1 MDTDAD
7 DVELTLDLEPEPE
20 PEPDPDPDPLT
31 SDTVTDPAAEAF
43 ARLEGELAL
52 MRRAV
57 QHLAAER
64 ADIVIPD
71 YGATLAD
78 MAKRMG
84 AISESLKGMAR
95 HPALQMTPDSIGNQI
110 AAVAEA
116 ARRSDQDRISQARSD
131 LNYAAQEMR
140 SVTSHARN
148 AADQRQQL
156 YQVAGGA
163 LLAGILLWSFL
174 PGTVARAMPDG
185 WHWPERM
192 AARMVGASSRWDA
205 GARMMQSDSPEAW
218 NALVQA
224 AEIQR
229 DNRDAIDAC
238 RKAAATSKQAVRCTV
253 KIRPSNREGETA
265 ATPAGAATRSQRGA

>member
-20 PEPDPDPDPLT
+20 SDPATPDT
-31 SDTVTDPAAEAF
+31 AGDPAAEAF
-43 ARLEGELAL
+43 ARLEGEMAL

-71 YGATLAD
+71 YGPTLTD
-78 MAKRMG
+78 MVKRIG
-84 AISESLKGMAR
+84 AIDGSLKSMAG
-95 HPALQMTPDSIGNQI
+95 HPAMQMTPDSIGNRI
-110 AAVAEA
+110 AAAAEA
-116 ARRSDQDRISQARSD
+116 ARRSDQDRITQARSD
-131 LNYAAQEMR
+131 LNDAAKEMR
-140 SVTSHARN
+140 SVTAHART
-148 AADQRQQL
+148 AAEQRQQL

-163 LLAGILLWSFL
+163 LLAGGMLLSFL
-174 PGTVARAMPDG
+174 PGTIARAMPES

-192 AARMVGASSRWDA
+192 AARLVGTSSRWDA

-224 AEIQR
+224 ADIQR
-229 DNRDAIDAC
+229 DNRDAVDAC
-238 RKAAATSKQAVRCTV
+238 RKNAATSQQPVRCTV
-253 KIRPSNREGETA
+253 KIRPV
-265 ATPAGAATRSQRGA
+265 SQTKSR

>member
-1 MDTDAD
+1 MDTDDD
-7 DVELTLDLEPEPE
+7 DVELTLDLKPE
-20 PEPDPDPDPLT
+20 PEPDPPTP
-31 SDTVTDPAAEAF
+31 DTVSDPAAEAF
-43 ARLEGELAL
+43 TRLEGELAL

-71 YGATLAD
+71 YGPTLTD

-84 AISESLKGMAR
+84 AIDGSLKGMAG
-95 HPALQMTPDSIGNQI
+95 HPAMQMTPDSIGQRI
-110 AAVAEA
+110 AAAAEA

-131 LNYAAQEMR
+131 LNQAAQEMR
-140 SVTSHARN
+140 SATAHARTTSE
-148 AADQRQQL
+148 QRQQL

-174 PGTVARAMPDG
+174 PGTVARAMPES

-192 AARMVGASSRWDA
+192 AARLVGAISRWDA
-205 GARMMQSDSPEAW
+205 GARMMQSDSAEAW

-238 RKAAATSKQAVRCTV
+238 RKTAATSQQPVRCSV
-253 KIRPSNREGETA
+253 KIRPV
-265 ATPAGAATRSQRGA
+265 SQPKSR

>member
-1 MDTDAD
+1 MDSDTD

-20 PEPDPDPDPLT
+20 PDPANPDT
-31 SDTVTDPAAEAF
+31 AGDPAAEAF

-71 YGATLAD
+71 YRATLTY
-78 MAKRMG
+78 MAKRMSENG
-84 AISESLKGMAR
+84 ESLNTKAG
-95 HPALQMTPDSIGNQI
+95 HPALQMTPDSIGQRI
-110 AAVAEA
+110 TAAAEA
-116 ARRSDQDRISQARSD
+116 ARRSDQDRISQARGD
-131 LNYAAQEMR
+131 LSHAAQEML
-140 SVTSHARN
+140 SVTAHARTV
-148 AADQRQQL
+148 AEQRQQL

-174 PGTVARAMPDG
+174 PGTIARTMPES

-192 AARMVGASSRWDA
+192 AARLVGASSRWDA
-205 GARMMQSDSPEAW
+205 GERMMQSDSLEAW

-224 AEIQR
+224 ADIQR
-229 DNRDAIDAC
+229 DNRDTIDAC
-238 RKAAATSKQAVRCTV
+238 RKTAATSKQPVRCTV
-253 KIRPSNREGETA
+253 KIRPDGEE
-265 ATPAGAATRSQRGA
+265 RN

>member
-7 DVELTLDLEPEPE
+7 DVELTLDLEQE
-20 PEPDPDPDPLT
+20 PEPDPGPLT

-71 YGATLAD
+71 YGATLTD

-84 AISESLKGMAR
+84 AISESLKGMAC
-95 HPALQMTPDSIGNQI
+95 HPAMQMTPDSIGNRI
-110 AAVAEA
+110 AAAAEA
-116 ARRSDQDRISQARSD
+116 ARRSDQDRITQARSD
-131 LNYAAQEMR
+131 LSHAAQEMR
-140 SVTSHARN
+140 GVTAQART
-148 AADQRQQL
+148 AAEQRQQV
-156 YQVAGGA
+156 YHVAGGA
-163 LLAGILLWSFL
+163 MLAGILLWSFL
-174 PGTVARAMPDG
+174 PGTIARAMPES

-192 AARMVGASSRWDA
+192 AARLVGASSRWDA

-218 NALVQA
+218 NALAQTA
-224 AEIQR
+224 DIQR

-238 RKAAATSKQAVRCTV
+238 RKSAATSQQPVRCTV
-253 KIRPSNREGETA
+253 RIRPV
-265 ATPAGAATRSQRGA
+265 SQPKSR

>member
-1 MDTDAD
+1 MDTDTD
-7 DVELTLDLEPEPE
+7 DVELTLDLEPEPDPAT
-20 PEPDPDPDPLT
+20 PET
-31 SDTVTDPAAEAF
+31 AGDPAAEAF
-43 ARLEGELAL
+43 ARLEGEMAL

-71 YGATLAD
+71 YGRTLTD

-84 AISESLKGMAR
+84 AISESLKGMAG
-95 HPALQMTPDSIGNQI
+95 HPAMQMTPDSIGNRI
-110 AAVAEA
+110 AAAAEA
-116 ARRSDQDRISQARSD
+116 ARRSDQDRITQAWSD
-131 LNYAAQEMR
+131 LNHAAQEMR
-140 SVTSHARN
+140 SVTAHART
-148 AADQRQQL
+148 AAEQRQQL

-174 PGTVARAMPDG
+174 PGSIARVMPES

-192 AARMVGASSRWDA
+192 AARMVGAPSRWDA
-205 GARMMQSDSPEAW
+205 GARLMQSDSPEAW

-238 RKAAATSKQAVRCTV
+238 RKTAATSQQPVRCTV
-253 KIRPSNREGETA
+253 KIRPDSSKRQTATTREGA
-265 ATPAGAATRSQRGA
+265 AQRSQRGA

>member
-1 MDTDAD
+1 MHNAD
-7 DVELTLDLEPEPE
+7 PEDMELELDLEPK
-20 PEPDPDPDPLT
+20 PDPPAPEGAG
-31 SDTVTDPAAEAF
+31 DPAADAF

-71 YGATLAD
+71 YGATLTY

-84 AISESLKGMAR
+84 AIGESLKSMAG
-95 HPALQMTPDSIGNQI
+95 HPAMQMTPDSIANRI
-110 AAVAEA
+110 AAAAES
-116 ARRSDQDRISQARSD
+116 ARRTYRDRITQARDD
-131 LNYAAQEMR
+131 LHNAAQAMR
-140 SVTSHARN
+140 SVTALVRT
-148 AADQRQQL
+148 AAEQRQQL

-174 PGTVARAMPDG
+174 PGTIVRAMPDS

-192 AARMVGASSRWDA
+192 ATRMVGESTRWDA
-205 GARMMQSDSPEAW
+205 GARLMQSDSAEAW
-218 NALVQA
+218 SALAQA

-229 DNRDAIDAC
+229 DNRDTIDAC
-238 RKAAATSKQAVRCTV
+238 RKSAATSQQPVRCTV
-253 KIRPSNREGETA
+253 RIRAWSR
-265 ATPAGAATRSQRGA
+265 

>member
-1 MDTDAD
+1 MDTDTD
-7 DVELTLDLEPEPE
+7 DVELTLDLEPEP
-20 PEPDPDPDPLT
+20 DPDKPVPE
-31 SDTVTDPAAEAF
+31 VAGDPAAEAF
-43 ARLEGELAL
+43 ARLEEELAL

-71 YGATLAD
+71 YGATLTD

-84 AISESLKGMAR
+84 AISESLKGMAG
-95 HPALQMTPDSIGNQI
+95 HPALEMTPESISQRI
-110 AAVAEA
+110 TTAAEA

-131 LNYAAQEMR
+131 LNHAVQEMR
-140 SVTSHARN
+140 SVTAHART
-148 AADQRQQL
+148 AAEQRQQL

-174 PGTVARAMPDG
+174 PGTVARAMPES

-192 AARMVGASSRWDA
+192 AARMVGSSSRWDT
-205 GARMMQSDSPEAW
+205 GSRMMKSDSPEAW

-224 AEIQR
+224 ADIQR

-238 RKAAATSKQAVRCTV
+238 RKTAATSKQPVRCTV
-253 KIRPSNREGETA
+253 KIRPSSQEVETA
-265 ATPAGAATRSQRGA
+265 ATPTGAATRSQRGA

>member
-1 MDTDAD
+1 MDTDTD
-7 DVELTLDLEPEPE
+7 DVELTLDLEPEP
-20 PEPDPDPDPLT
+20 DPDPDPP
-31 SDTVTDPAAEAF
+31 VPEAAGDPAAEAF

-71 YGATLAD
+71 YGTTLTD

-84 AISESLKGMAR
+84 AISESLKGMAG
-95 HPALQMTPDSIGNQI
+95 HPAMQMTPESMGNRI
-110 AAVAEA
+110 AAAAES

-131 LNYAAQEMR
+131 LHHATQEMR
-140 SVTSHARN
+140 SVTAHART
-148 AADQRQQL
+148 AAEQRQKL

-163 LLAGILLWSFL
+163 FLAGILLWSFL
-174 PGTVARAMPDG
+174 PGTIARAMPDS

-192 AARMVGASSRWDA
+192 ATRMVGEATRWDA
-205 GARMMQSDSPEAW
+205 GARLMQSGSAEAW
-218 NALVQA
+218 NALAQA
-224 AEIQR
+224 ADIQR

-238 RKAAATSKQAVRCTV
+238 RKSAATSQQPVRCTV
-253 KIRPSNREGETA
+253 RIRPGSR
-265 ATPAGAATRSQRGA
+265 

>member
-1 MDTDAD
+1 MDTDTD
-7 DVELTLDLEPEPE
+7 DVELPLDLEPEP
-20 PEPDPDPDPLT
+20 DPATL
-31 SDTVTDPAAEAF
+31 DTAGDPAAEAF
-43 ARLEGELAL
+43 ARLEGEMAL

-71 YGATLAD
+71 YGATLTD
-78 MAKRMG
+78 LAKRMG
-84 AISESLKGMAR
+84 AISESLKGMAG
-95 HPALQMTPDSIGNQI
+95 HPAMQMTPDSIGQRI
-110 AAVAEA
+110 AAAAEA
-116 ARRSDQDRISQARSD
+116 ARRSDQDRITQARGD
-131 LNYAAQEMR
+131 LSHAAQEMR
-140 SVTSHARN
+140 SVTAHART
-148 AADQRQQL
+148 AAEQRRQL

-174 PGTVARAMPDG
+174 PGTIARAMPES

-192 AARMVGASSRWDA
+192 AARMVGASSRWGT
-205 GARMMQSDSPEAW
+205 GARMMKSDSPEAW

-238 RKAAATSKQAVRCTV
+238 RKSAATSQQPVRCTV
-253 KIRPSNREGETA
+253 KIRPSSREGETA
-265 ATPAGAATRSQRGA
+265 ATPAGAAMLQRLPFTA

>member
-1 MDTDAD
+1 MDTDTD
-7 DVELTLDLEPEPE
+7 DVELTLDLEPERE
-20 PEPDPDPDPLT
+20 PAPPAPDT
-31 SDTVTDPAAEAF
+31 AGDPAAEAF

-71 YGATLAD
+71 YGTTLTD

-84 AISESLKGMAR
+84 AISESLKGMAG
-95 HPALQMTPDSIGNQI
+95 HPAMQLTPESMGNRI
-110 AAVAEA
+110 AAAAES
-116 ARRSDQDRISQARSD
+116 ARRTDHDRISQARDD
-131 LNYAAQEMR
+131 LHHAAQAMR
-140 SVTSHARN
+140 SVTAHART
-148 AADQRQQL
+148 ATEQRQQL

-174 PGTVARAMPDG
+174 PGTIARAMPDS

-192 AARMVGASSRWDA
+192 AARMVGAPSRWDA
-205 GARMMQSDSPEAW
+205 GARLMQSDSAEAW
-218 NALVQA
+218 SALAQSA
-224 AEIQR
+224 DIQR

-238 RKAAATSKQAVRCTV
+238 RKSAATSQQPVRCTV
-253 KIRPSNREGETA
+253 RICAESR
-265 ATPAGAATRSQRGA
+265 

>member
-1 MDTDAD
+1 MDNDNDDA
-7 DVELTLDLEPEPE
+7 ELTLDLEPEPD
-20 PEPDPDPDPLT
+20 PATPDIAG
-31 SDTVTDPAAEAF
+31 DPAAEAF
-43 ARLEGELAL
+43 ARLEGEMAL

-71 YGATLAD
+71 YGTTLTD

-84 AISESLKGMAR
+84 AIGESLKGIAV
-95 HPALQMTPDSIGNQI
+95 HPAMQMTPDSIGNRI
-110 AAVAEA
+110 AAAAEA

-131 LNYAAQEMR
+131 LNHAAQEMR
-140 SVTSHARN
+140 SVTAQARN
-148 AADQRQQL
+148 AAEQRQQL

-174 PGTVARAMPDG
+174 PGTFARAMPES

-192 AARMVGASSRWDA
+192 AARLVGVSSRWDA
-205 GARMMQSDSPEAW
+205 GARLMQSDSPEAW

-224 AEIQR
+224 ADIQR

-238 RKAAATSKQAVRCTV
+238 RKAAATSQQPVRCSV
-253 KIRPSNREGETA
+253 KIRPV
-265 ATPAGAATRSQRGA
+265 SQPKSR